1 LLSNAIKFSKRNDT
15 VKIKVYINN
24 YGILGNKVGTGDI
37 VVQVKDTGVGI
48 SP

>member
-1 LLSNAIKFSKRNDT
+1 LLSNAIKFSKKYDK
-15 VKIKVYINN
+15 VKIIVKIEN
-24 YGILGNKVGTGDI
+24 YGLVANKVGTGDI